1 MSLRVAIQMD
11 PISRI
16 DIAGDTSFAL
26 ALEAQSRGHDL
37 FYYEPDQLAMING
50 RVRARAQS
58 VRVQDILGDHFSLGV
73 PEVHWLDDFDVILLR
88 QDPPFDM
95 HYITTTHFL
104 DTVAAKTLVVNN
116 ASAVRNAPEKLLVT
130 RFPHLMPPTLITRDV
145 KELRDF
151 RREHKDVILKPLY
164 GNGGAGIFRV
174 RPDDENFNSLLEMF
188 LKTSREQ
195 VIAQAYMPAVR
206 DGDKRVIL
214 VEGEAVGALN
224 RVPAAGDA
232 RSNVHVGGRPELA
245 EVTPRDHEIAAE
257 IGPLLREMGLI
268 FAGIDVIGGLLT
280 EINVTS
286 PTCIREIKNFGGP
299 DIGGLIWDAIEARRA
314 AVV

>member
-1 MSLRVAIQMD
+1 
-11 PISRI
+11 
-16 DIAGDTSFAL
+16 
-26 ALEAQSRGHDL
+26 
-37 FYYEPDQLAMING
+37 
-50 RVRARAQS
+50 
-58 VRVQDILGDHFSLGV
+58 
-73 PEVHWLDDFDVILLR
+73 
-88 QDPPFDM
+88 
-95 HYITTTHFL
+95 
-104 DTVAAKTLVVNN
+104 
-116 ASAVRNAPEKLLVT
+116 
-130 RFPHLMPPTLITRDV
+130 
-145 KELRDF
+145 
-151 RREHKDVILKPLY
+151 LKPLY

-299 DIGGLIWDAIEARRA
+299 DIAGLIWDAIEARRA